1 MPYIGNTPAL
11 DYISYAVQN
20 FTVTAG
26 TTVYTLDYSV
36 ANENDIRL
44 VINNVIQRPGAS
56 YAYSATGTT
65 LTLTSAT
72 QSGDT
77 MYAVFIGRAVQTV
90 IPPANINIQL
100 ADGSAGSPSL
110 NFAND
115 TNTGIFRATT
125 DEIAL
130 VEGGVEGMRLN
141 ASGNVQFAKNIS
153 IGGATPTTSG
163 FGITFPATASL
174 SSDGNTLD
182 DFEEGTWTPTYV
194 AGTTNFSS
202 VTYEQQIGRYTKIG
216 RMVVLTVVIS
226 TNAITKGS
234 AAGDIYI
241 DGLPF
246 IPDQLYSN
254 ATTLYQSPNWA
265 GDVPIGWTC
274 FSNVG
279 KGYIYYKSGTSSL
292 NINPDDMGTGGSAN
306 NFMATLIYLT
316 TS

>member
-26 TTVYTLDYSV
+26 TTSYALDYSV

-44 VINNVIQRPGAS
+44 VINNVIQRPGVS
-56 YAYSATGTT
+56 FAYSATGTT

-90 IPPANINIQL
+90 LPPANINIQL
-100 ADGSAGSPSL
+100 ADGSVGSPSL

-141 ASGNVQFAKNIS
+141 ASGNVQFAKNIGL
-153 IGGATPTTSG
+153 GGATPTTSG
-163 FGITFPATASL
+163 TGITFPATLSASTNA
-174 SSDGNTLD
+174 NTLD
-182 DFEEGTWTPTYV
+182 DYEEGTFTPILTATSPGASGQVY
-194 AGTTNFSS
+194 ASRTAL
-202 VTYEQQIGRYTKIG
+202 YTKIG
-216 RMVVLTVVIS
+216 RYVFCTVDIRLS
-226 TNAITKGS
+226 TKGTFS
-234 AAGDIYI
+234 GSNILLGD
-241 DGLPF
+241 LPF
-246 IPDQLYSN
+246 TINANSN
-254 ATTLYQSPNWA
+254 TGGGSCGYWVNLATNWNSVFLFPIANTATMYITGAKSAVASSDFFASADIAATTEFRF
-265 GDVPIGWTC
+265 V
-274 FSNVG
+274 FS
-279 KGYIYYKSGTSSL
+279 YIV
-292 NINPDDMGTGGSAN
+292 
-306 NFMATLIYLT
+306 
-316 TS
+316 

>member
-20 FTVTAG
+20 FTVTAA

-36 ANENDIRL
+36 SNENDIRL
-44 VINNVIQRPGAS
+44 VINNVIQRPGVS

-72 QSGDT
+72 LATDT

-90 IPPANINIQL
+90 TPPANINIQL

-153 IGGATPTTSG
+153 IGCATPTTSG
-163 FGITFPATASL
+163 TGITFPATASG
-174 SSDGNTLD
+174 STDANTLD
-182 DFEEGTWTPTYV
+182 DYEEGTFTPTITGSAV
-194 AGTTNFSS
+194 AGTATYSS
-202 VTYEQQIGRYTKIG
+202 QVGRYTKIG
-216 RMVVLTVVIS
+216 
-226 TNAITKGS
+226 NAVTIQINVDWSSGNGS
-234 AAGDIYI
+234 GTAMYI
-241 DGLPF
+241 VGLPF
-246 IPDQLYSN
+246 TS
-254 ATTLYQSPNWA
+254 QSGVIHA
-265 GDVPIGWTC
+265 
-274 FSNVG
+274 
-279 KGYIYYKSGTSSL
+279 
-292 NINPDDMGTGGSAN
+292 
-306 NFMATLIYLT
+306 LT
-316 TS
+316 TGYVNNIAMTAGEYVTANIAVSSSFIRLFTALVAGGAADDLPYDTAGGISVGGTYFI

>member
-26 TTVYTLDYSV
+26 TTSYALDYSV

-44 VINNVIQRPGAS
+44 VINNVIQRPGVS
-56 YAYSATGTT
+56 FAYSATGTT

-90 IPPANINIQL
+90 LPPANINIQL
-100 ADGSAGSPSL
+100 ADGSVGSPSL

-163 FGITFPATASL
+163 FGITFPGTQSASTNA
-174 SSDGNTLD
+174 NTLD
-182 DFEEGTWTPTYV
+182 DYEEGTFTPEYAPDSGAAFTSITYGFRH
-194 AGTTNFSS
+194 AS
-202 VTYEQQIGRYTKIG
+202 YTKIG
-216 RMVVLTVVIS
+216 RQVTCLLWMRTSAL
-226 TNAITKGS
+226 TKGS
-234 AAGDIYI
+234 ASGDVNLT
-241 DGLPF
+241 GLPF
-246 IPDQLYSN
+246 TASSQSEQRTYTPLGVSVDWTNNPSN
-254 ATTLYQSPNWA
+254 IRVNQSTTNALIQK
-265 GDVPIGWTC
+265 T
-274 FSNVG
+274 FSN
-279 KGYIYYKSGTSSL
+279 TSLQVS
-292 NINPDDMGTGGSAN
+292 DMSTGGAN
-306 NFMATLIYLT
+306 NFLGLEFTYFT
-316 TS
+316 D

>member
-44 VINNVIQRPGAS
+44 VINNVIQRPGVS

-72 QSGDT
+72 LVTDT

-90 IPPANINIQL
+90 TPPANINIQL

-141 ASGNVQFAKNIS
+141 AAGNVQFAKNIS

-163 FGITFPATASL
+163 FGITFPASASA
-174 SSDGNTLD
+174 SSDANTLD
-182 DFEEGTWTPTYV
+182 DYEEGTWTASY
-194 AGTTNFSS
+194 GGSS
-202 VTYEQQIGRYTKIG
+202 SSSHTGIYTKIG
-216 RMVVLTVVIS
+216 NKVFVSV
-226 TNAITKGS
+226 NATS
-234 AAGDIYI
+234 I
-241 DGLPF
+241 DVTFGGVDASINGLPF
-246 IPDQLYSN
+246 TVGSEYSTGTLVRNTYTTNGGGNGFFGVSSTSFFILLENSTSQSTTN
-254 ATTLYQSPNWA
+254 AGTKVLM
-265 GDVPIGWTC
+265 
-274 FSNVG
+274 FSG
-279 KGYIYYKSGTSSL
+279 FYTI
-292 NINPDDMGTGGSAN
+292 
-306 NFMATLIYLT
+306 
-316 TS
+316 